1 MKVILVTGLAL
12 LLSACSGS
20 DVEVRAVHELVPDA
34 HVIYLGDHTYLAK
47 STYGEFSLI
56 KMDESGEVVSM
67 ERLF

>member
-1 MKVILVTGLAL
+1 MKVFTIAGLAFL
-12 LLSACSGS
+12 LAGCSGS

-56 KMDESGEVVSM
+56 KMDDSGEVVSM